1 MRNVPLISVVLTV
14 APLPQ
19 LFDHY
24 FINVFIHFIG
34 VVWKMA
40 SFMHDENS
48 TFLGLNTPVTPAAA
62 GLKLGAAGVALFT
75 PSPASASA
83 LLNESSAPCM
93 PSGALDACPSSAF
106 SLDASGCGDIA
117 FYIPSTPQEAETS
130 ERGDAVDSTESP
142 IAVSDSAAESGTES
156 MASPEASTS
165 SSAGPSSEEVRRQL
179 EESERLAWELM
190 QQDSLEAFNMQL
202 EFIRQNS
209 AGMEEADLRA
219 LTQAMEEERTAHEMM
234 VRRAEA
240 TARRA
245 VSDEAEREGEEGGEE
260 AGDGEEL
267 EEQEEDDSANWTY
280 DQLLALGEAV
290 GGKLIVLIIDEWLS
304 CS

>member
-14 APLPQ
+14 APTL
-19 LFDHY
+19 DY
-24 FINVFIHFIG
+24 NFINQCFYTFTHFIG
-34 VVWKMA
+34 RVIWKMA

-48 TFLGLNTPVTPAAA
+48 TFLVLNTPVTPAAA

-93 PSGALDACPSSAF
+93 PSGALDACPSSEF

-117 FYIPSTPQEAETS
+117 FYIPSTPQESETS
-130 ERGDAVDSTESP
+130 ERGDAVDSSP
-142 IAVSDSAAESGTES
+142 ITVSDSAAESGTES
-156 MASPEASTS
+156 IASPEASTS
-165 SSAGPSSEEVRRQL
+165 NSAGPSSEEVRRQL

-219 LTQAMEEERTAHEMM
+219 LTQAMEEERAAHEMM

-245 VSDEAEREGEEGGEE
+245 VSDEAEREGEEGGEG

-267 EEQEEDDSANWTY
+267 EEQGEDDSANWTY

-290 GGKLIVLIIDEWLS
+290 GGKLIVLIIDGLLS